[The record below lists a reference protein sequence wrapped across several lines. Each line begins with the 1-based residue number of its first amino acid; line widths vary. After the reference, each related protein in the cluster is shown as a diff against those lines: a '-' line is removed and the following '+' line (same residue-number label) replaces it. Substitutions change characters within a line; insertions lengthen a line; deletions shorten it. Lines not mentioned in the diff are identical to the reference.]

1 MKDKIKNYWQDG
13 FYKNIENQPEKI
25 FRDVHRD
32 LPKFIKLLKRIK
44 AKRVLDLGCGTGVH
58 SVALAK
64 GGFQVFGF
72 DLVDSVVK
80 IAGDWLKQEGLKAN
94 LSVGDIYKKLPYK
107 DNFFDGV
114 ISTKV
119 LHHGTIVQIKSLL
132 KELERVMRPGGL
144 LMVEVPRKKR
154 GYERFRGKYKK
165 IGRGIIMPTAGPEK
179 DIPHYIFSSPKE
191 LIDLLPNYKIL
202 SVGLSGNANRK
213 NHYTLLAKL
222 K

>member
-107 DNFFDGV
+107 
-114 ISTKV
+114 
-119 LHHGTIVQIKSLL
+119 
-132 KELERVMRPGGL
+132 
-144 LMVEVPRKKR
+144 
-154 GYERFRGKYKK
+154 
-165 IGRGIIMPTAGPEK
+165 A
-179 DIPHYIFSSPKE
+179 
-191 LIDLLPNYKIL
+191 
-202 SVGLSGNANRK
+202 
-213 NHYTLLAKL
+213 
-222 K
+222 